1 MDKPRIFFYH
11 DGRHPL
17 IYMYEPPM
25 LKEEYEAAID
35 ELAGTPVEAVTF
47 CLGEGRVFLHDTKA
61 GEFWG
66 HNIPKW
72 PKISRQRTHM
82 NAKALIEA
90 GHDPLRIV
98 CDRAHEKGMLLYPSL
113 ILQQAS
119 DTRRPLESHEDYLA
133 ALADGSN
140 SYLFERCSD
149 FRFENKHLE
158 IGAKGDLDPSFPCP
172 GNLDFMHEE
181 SRNERFAIIEEVL
194 HNYPVDG
201 FQLQLQSSCYFFR
214 PDQVDEGRPIFTEWI
229 RKVHDEVKKSGADRE
244 LVIRIPLDIDHCE
257 SVGMDLKEWVSE
269 GLVDVIIGHDTEA
282 KFQLNPNS
290 NYLPL
295 IDLCKGTTC
304 RVFGS
309 LADQIST
316 DRLHS
321 APISGTRGAAC
332 NYWAQG
338 IDGMELWFWFIDW
351 PHEASFY
358 QRLREVPHTQVMTP
372 KDKFYHLLT
381 ETPQGKPEARTDTF
395 QLPAP
400 LEIGQPT
407 TIQIAI
413 SDDLP
418 HWDSMGRVHEVILRL
433 RVAEVTERSRLRFTL
448 NGKELPD
455 HLLRKINEIYR
466 MSAPRNRVQSGYWFI
481 FKLDPEHWPVQG
493 GNALEVILVETDPKL
508 ITPTA
513 YIRDVEL
520 ETKYLMGKNFHR
532 GFVDA
537 DLGPYDA
544 TQPQSDAWR

>member
-1 MDKPRIFFYH
+1 MARPRIMYYH

-244 LVIRIPLDIDHCE
+244 LVIRIPLDLDHCE
-257 SVGMDLKEWVSE
+257 SVGMDLKTWVRE
-269 GLVDVIIGHDTEA
+269 EFVDVIIGHDAEA

-290 NYLPL
+290 NYGKNLEQTSMYGICGEGL
-295 IDLCKGTTC
+295 II
-304 RVFGS
+304 R
-309 LADQIST
+309 
-316 DRLHS
+316 HS
-321 APISGTRGAAC
+321 S
-332 NYWAQG
+332 
-338 IDGMELWFWFIDW
+338 
-351 PHEASFY
+351 
-358 QRLREVPHTQVMTP
+358 
-372 KDKFYHLLT
+372 
-381 ETPQGKPEARTDTF
+381 
-395 QLPAP
+395 
-400 LEIGQPT
+400 
-407 TIQIAI
+407 IAI
-413 SDDLP
+413 IGLCPIGLASD
-418 HWDSMGRVHEVILRL
+418 GEYIIQ
-433 RVAEVTERSRLRFTL
+433 A
-448 NGKELPD
+448 
-455 HLLRKINEIYR
+455 IY
-466 MSAPRNRVQSGYWFI
+466 N
-481 FKLDPEHWPVQG
+481 G
-493 GNALEVILVETDPKL
+493 GNVKFCRICLFSRNSKNDDINSANKDRVKEDLIKIYKKYNISHITKNNTKFKKIIRFILKKYFPVYYGKRQAKFKVISECIINYDPALLNPESHLWD
-508 ITPTA
+508 
-513 YIRDVEL
+513 
-520 ETKYLMGKNFHR
+520 G
-532 GFVDA
+532 GF
-537 DLGPYDA
+537 
-544 TQPQSDAWR
+544 S